1 MSKLTCIP
9 VSVALIIVR
18 ALESGVK
25 FVSSEPSKA
34 VSKFVFSHMV
44 MLEEV
49 IVFVMRCKF
58 GNQAAKAIITNEI
71 IVVIRRYLGRRIIYA
86 IVVIALL

>member
-9 VSVALIIVR
+9 VSAALVIVS

-34 VSKFVFSHMV
+34 VSKFVFSHMFMV
-44 MLEEV
+44 EEV

-58 GNQAAKAIITNEI
+58 GNQAAKAIITNETI
-71 IVVIRRYLGRRIIYA
+71 AVIRRYLGRRITA
-86 IVVIALL
+86 IVVIALLK